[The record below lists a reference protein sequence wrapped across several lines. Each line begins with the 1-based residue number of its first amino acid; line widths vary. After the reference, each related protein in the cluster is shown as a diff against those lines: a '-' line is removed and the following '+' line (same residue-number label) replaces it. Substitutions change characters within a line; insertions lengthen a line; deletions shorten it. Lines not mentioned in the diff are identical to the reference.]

1 MWRFWMIFMLND
13 LETAK
18 ARRMELLE
26 IIAQCADEIATID
39 RCLPILYSLALE
51 EDLLRAEEHALA

>member
-1 MWRFWMIFMLND
+1 MLNN
-13 LETAK
+13 LEIAT

-39 RCLPILYSLALE
+39 RRSPILYSQALE
-51 EDLLRAEEHALA
+51 ADLLQAEEKALA